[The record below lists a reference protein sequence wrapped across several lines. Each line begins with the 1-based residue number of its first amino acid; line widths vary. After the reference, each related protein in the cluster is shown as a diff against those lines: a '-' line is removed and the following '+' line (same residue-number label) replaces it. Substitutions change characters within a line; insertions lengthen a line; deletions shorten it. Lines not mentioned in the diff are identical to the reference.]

1 MENPNSRKI
10 IIDGQEFELEDVDA
24 DNSVHPLDALFDIA
38 PSVIDYPEED
48 VTQVIDASYDDKD
61 VDLDAELS
69 SIAKIAKDTFF
80 EQKVHISQV
89 EPKYRGEMLNAT
101 TNLLNTALQAIKEKA
116 ELKKHKDKIVSRQG
130 KLTIANSENTNIIVA
145 DRNTLLEQMRKEKKE
160 KGQ

>member
-1 MENPNSRKI
+1 MENNSRKI
-10 IIDGQEFELEDVDA
+10 IIDGQEFEIESTDTTD
-24 DNSVHPLDALFDIA
+24 DTHPLDALFDMP
-38 PSVIDYPEED
+38 PSIMNQPDDTSEQIV
-48 VTQVIDASYDDKD
+48 DASYDEKD
-61 VDLDAELS
+61 VDLDSELAD
-69 SIAKIAKDTFF
+69 IARIAKDTFF
-80 EQKVHISQV
+80 ENKIHISQV

-130 KLTIANSENTNIIVA
+130 RVTIGNSENTNIIVA